1 MVFEFAVAGVALVG
15 LAAYKYFAKAKAEV
29 VKVEN
34 GISAFAKVAEVEGKL
49 IALKAVAE
57 VKKAEAEAVHASL
70 DELKKVLG

>member
-1 MVFEFAVAGVALVG
+1 M
-15 LAAYKYFAKAKAEV
+15 
-29 VKVEN
+29 EN